1 MMRHPLFWLLLVALF
16 FAAGSRFDGLNFT
29 PIAMAEKAVR

>member
-1 MMRHPLFWLLLVALF
+1 MMRHPLFWLILVVC
-16 FAAGSRFDGLNFT
+16 FAAGGSGFNGFNWA